1 MEYSKRKVA
10 DTEKT
15 KNINNIIIGNCSCQA
30 VVII

>member
-1 MEYSKRKVA
+1 MEYSKRKEA

-15 KNINNIIIGNCSCQA
+15 KSINNIIIENCSYQA